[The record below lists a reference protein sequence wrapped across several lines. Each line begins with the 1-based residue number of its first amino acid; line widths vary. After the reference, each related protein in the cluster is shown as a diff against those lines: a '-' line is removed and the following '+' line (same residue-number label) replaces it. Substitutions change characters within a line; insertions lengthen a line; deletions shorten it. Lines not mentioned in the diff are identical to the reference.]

1 MSGIYQAS
9 EHTEKS
15 MSYEGVR
22 KETKNDKKKLLSLG
36 STTIVLTEYV
46 FLLNSV
52 FVFRNLVLRVSAL
65 PSPISE
71 VLV

>member
-1 MSGIYQAS
+1 
-9 EHTEKS
+9 

-36 STTIVLTEYV
+36 TTIVLTEYV

>member
-1 MSGIYQAS
+1 
-9 EHTEKS
+9 

-36 STTIVLTEYV
+36 TTIVLTEYV

-65 PSPISE
+65 PSPINE
-71 VLV
+71 VLI